1 MIFLQV
7 FNTPE
12 GTLSSE
18 DGVYVATVV
27 RDKNIR
33 QSRGRLKLGYGPDD
47 DSDEEEQAVKP
58 TAAAAAAAAAGKK
71 VPAAVS
77 MSMVMHEYVFN
88 ACSGGLCG

>member
-1 MIFLQV
+1 M

-47 DSDEEEQAVKP
+47 DSDEEEPAAKP
-58 TAAAAAAAAAGKK
+58 AAAAGKK
-71 VPAAVS
+71 APAAVS
-77 MSMVMHEYVFN
+77 VSVPVV
-88 ACSGGLCG
+88 S